1 MNKETTTL
9 EKFAPVLKRAERVLW
24 MSLIFGMVL
33 NYFGLDTLLVIQFS
47 LSLLGVLFL
56 LFAFIRSDVGI
67 SGGEQTGFKE
77 LFAWTILPKVLWLSA
92 GISTLA
98 IFVSTLDL
106 GNDVYLR
113 VLPSGIA
120 ANAISTIVLSL
131 LFLSGTKHMQ
141 KSLQILIRTI
151 PILLASLQFFSN
163 AA

>member
-33 NYFGLDTLLVIQFS
+33 SYFGLDTMLVIQFS
-47 LSLLGVLFL
+47 LSLLGVLFF
-56 LFAFIRSDVGI
+56 LFAFTRSDFRT
-67 SGGEQTGFKE
+67 SNSEQVGFKE
-77 LFAWTILPKVLWLSA
+77 LLAWTILPKILWVSA
-92 GISTLA
+92 GVSTFAILMSTLELA
-98 IFVSTLDL
+98 
-106 GNDVYLR
+106 NDVYLR